1 VATLIILDTDVLID
15 YFRGIEGARH
25 YLEALPVTHRKITE
39 ITVMELFKGAR
50 NKKELQQIEQ
60 FLLANEFSRMPVT
73 SKASSK
79 AVSLL
84 REYGLSKGLSIPD
97 ALIAAIALEAESE
110 LVSGNKRHFSFIKGL
125 QVIDLPYRQHHSS
138 KRGG

>member
-1 VATLIILDTDVLID
+1 MATLIILDTDVLID

-60 FLLANEFSRMPVT
+60 FLLANEFRSGSNRCTGKYTLTVRRRQQLNQADIAFTLAFNIAEAISRLCV
-73 SKASSK
+73 
-79 AVSLL
+79 
-84 REYGLSKGLSIPD
+84 RE
-97 ALIAAIALEAESE
+97 
-110 LVSGNKRHFSFIKGL
+110 
-125 QVIDLPYRQHHSS
+125 
-138 KRGG
+138 